1 RERCRPKS
9 VSLHWQ
15 ISFGQLFDLLRP
27 FAVALAILCSTWV
40 FADARRRGLRRY
52 AVGAWA
58 LATLLLP
65 FTFFP
70 LYLLARLLRPRP
82 HTAASRTRPCPI
94 TSPTPST
101 RSAAAKRR

>member
-1 RERCRPKS
+1 MWARLQAGIQRAQLTF
-9 VSLHWQ
+9 VHLHWQ

-82 HTAASRTRPCPI
+82 HTEQA
-94 TSPTPST
+94 
-101 RSAAAKRR
+101 RSLRARL